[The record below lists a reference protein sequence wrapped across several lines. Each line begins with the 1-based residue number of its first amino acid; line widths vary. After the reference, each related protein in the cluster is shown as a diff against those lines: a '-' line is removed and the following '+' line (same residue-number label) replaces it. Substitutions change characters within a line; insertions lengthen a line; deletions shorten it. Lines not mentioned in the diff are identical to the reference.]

1 MAKVRAYCLISGGLD
16 SLLAV
21 KLLQQQ
27 GVETIGVHFTSPFFD
42 KSRLVEH
49 TSRELGIP
57 FEVLDFS
64 QEQLD
69 IIENPRFGFG
79 KNINPCIDCHTQ
91 MLKKAG
97 GLLNL
102 SKKEFLATGEVLGQ
116 RPMSQN
122 YYSLITVAK
131 HSGFREL
138 VVRPLSAQKLP
149 PTTPEKEGWIHREK
163 LLAVSGRG
171 RRQQLELAKI
181 WGLEAFHSPGGGC
194 KLTEVLFADKLKKL
208 KTQGQLTHTNLI
220 KAMNYGRIFSPEP
233 NKYFI
238 VARNEAEGDK
248 LLTIPADFTLLGTET
263 AGPVILGFGDFTP
276 EELLLGAKIFSFYSR
291 VKGEGPAYFALN
303 GQNSSLPAFSRLDF
317 DQILEKM
324 KF

>member
-16 SLLAV
+16 SLLSV

-42 KSRLVEH
+42 KSKLVEH

-57 FEVLDFS
+57 FEVVDFS
-64 QEQLD
+64 QEQLA

-97 GLLNL
+97 SLLDL
-102 SKKEFLATGEVLGQ
+102 SKNEFLATGEVLGQ

-131 HSGFREL
+131 HSSFREL
-138 VVRPLSAQKLP
+138 VVRPLSAKKLP
-149 PTTPEKEGWIHREK
+149 PTKPELEGWIDREK
-163 LLAVSGRG
+163 LLSISGRG
-171 RRQQLELAKI
+171 RRQQLELAKL
-181 WGLEAFHSPGGGC
+181 WELEAFHSPGGGC
-194 KLTEVLFADKLKKL
+194 KLTEVLFADKLKKI
-208 KTQGQLTHTNLI
+208 KAQGQLNHTNLI

-233 NKYFI
+233 DKYFI

-248 LLTIPADFTLLGTET
+248 LLCIPADFILLGTET
-263 AGPVILGFGDFTP
+263 AGPVILGFGDFHP
-276 EELLLGAKIFSFYSR
+276 EELLLGEKIFSFYSK
-291 VKGEGPAYFALN
+291 VKGESSAYFSLN
-303 GQNSSLPAFSRLDF
+303 GEKKHIPAFDRLDF
-317 DQILEKM
+317 DKILEKM